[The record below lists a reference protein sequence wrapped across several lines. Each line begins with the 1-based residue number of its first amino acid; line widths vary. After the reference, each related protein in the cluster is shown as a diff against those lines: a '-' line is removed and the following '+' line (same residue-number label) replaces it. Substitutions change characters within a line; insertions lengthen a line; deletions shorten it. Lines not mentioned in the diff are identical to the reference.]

1 MSTTQTNP
9 PLPAWA
15 DLAVGDELPPLLLPP
30 LSRHTLA
37 LYCGA
42 SGDHNPIHVDID
54 YARDAGLPDV
64 IAHGMLSAAW
74 LARLLTNWL
83 PQSALRSLDIRFNAT
98 TLVGEL
104 IRCSGRVI
112 EKIEAGDDAM
122 GMPAGERRVRL
133 ALSTTNAD
141 GQVKLGAEATLA
153 WPV

>member
-1 MSTTQTNP
+1 VVS
-9 PLPAWA
+9 
-15 DLAVGDELPPLLLPP
+15 
-30 LSRHTLA
+30 
-37 LYCGA
+37 
-42 SGDHNPIHVDID
+42 
-54 YARDAGLPDV
+54 
-64 IAHGMLSAAW
+64 
-74 LARLLTNWL
+74 
-83 PQSALRSLDIRFNAT
+83 
-98 TLVGEL
+98 EL